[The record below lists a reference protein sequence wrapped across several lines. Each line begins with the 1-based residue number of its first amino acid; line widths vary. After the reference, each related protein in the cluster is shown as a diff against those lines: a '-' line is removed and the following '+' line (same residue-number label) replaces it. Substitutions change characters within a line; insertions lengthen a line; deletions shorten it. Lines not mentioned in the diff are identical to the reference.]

1 MLPDILQARAAHQP
15 GDRAY
20 VFLDERGAEA
30 EVLTY
35 GELYS
40 RAVGVAAFLR
50 GRCAPGD
57 RAILMFPPGLDWV
70 AGTQVARGYWNG
82 RNPDAFADG
91 YLHTGDL
98 GAVIDDELY
107 VVGRLKDQIIIRGR
121 NFYPHDIE
129 LTAQSAH
136 PAVRPGGGGGG

>member
-1 MLPDILQARAAHQP
+1 
-15 GDRAY
+15 
-20 VFLDERGAEA
+20 
-30 EVLTY
+30 
-35 GELYS
+35 
-40 RAVGVAAFLR
+40 
-50 GRCAPGD
+50 
-57 RAILMFPPGLDWV
+57 MFPPGLDWV

-129 LTAQSAH
+129 LTAQSTH
-136 PAVRPGGGGGG
+136 PAVRPGGAPHSRFPALTPTGSWSSPRSGNHCPTLSARSARRSSVSTKSQWRTWY